1 MLVKRRK
8 TRRAHTGVEE
18 ITKPVMI
25 KDYNQYMG
33 GVDLSDQMLR
43 SYGYSHRLANYVAF
57 TDYCSTEIGQ

>member
-1 MLVKRRK
+1 
-8 TRRAHTGVEE
+8 
-18 ITKPVMI
+18 MI

-33 GVDLSDQMLR
+33 GVDLSDEMLQ